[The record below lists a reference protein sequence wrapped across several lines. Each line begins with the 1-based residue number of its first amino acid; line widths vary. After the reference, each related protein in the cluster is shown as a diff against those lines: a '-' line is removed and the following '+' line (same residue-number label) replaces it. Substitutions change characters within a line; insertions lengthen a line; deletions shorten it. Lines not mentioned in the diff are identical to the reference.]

1 MTYIRLTDGQKKTCR
16 NQYRSDAMF
25 RAWAWTLSRIE
36 HQYGELSAVEVWH
49 EVQMLCAQLASV
61 TSYRDTE
68 AELLFSELCERHSAW
83 QDAQEN
89 FVTKKRTSREAEQTA
104 TIILTVLFTLMSDA
118 APDEQD
124 DATERNPNKT
134 ICRVLA
140 REIMCPE
147 RRTIAEQ
154 LIAAFASRRYD
165 NDGNKIVLPVT
176 DYLETSDN
184 SALLLNDDPSKEC
197 LNNPCH
203 IMPGSPQYLRL
214 VETISS
220 CADPQNRDAQMS
232 LAKSMIPVEYQGQL
246 MADLKNGIKPTVQF
260 LQTNNFNAP
269 IQSVI
274 GHSENTNLNN

>member
-89 FVTKKRTSREAEQTA
+89 FVAKKRTSREAEQTA

-140 REIMCPE
+140 REIMNP
-147 RRTIAEQ
+147 RRSRIADQ
-154 LIAAFASRRYD
+154 LIAAFTSRRYD
-165 NDGNKIVLPVT
+165 NDDNKVVLPVT
-176 DYLETSDN
+176 DYLEMEEGCVLMFN
-184 SALLLNDDPSKEC
+184 NALREENTNRTQP
-197 LNNPCH
+197 
-203 IMPGSPQYLRL
+203 
-214 VETISS
+214 TI
-220 CADPQNRDAQMS
+220 
-232 LAKSMIPVEYQGQL
+232 
-246 MADLKNGIKPTVQF
+246 QF
-260 LQTNNFNAP
+260 HQTNNYNGP
-269 IQSVI
+269 VNTVI
-274 GHSENTNLNN
+274 GYSDETNFK